1 MPLVKVSDLTAKE
14 GESDYS
20 SDSDQDEPLH
30 APEPIGN
37 KAPSR
42 TELNKIIAEINNKIA
57 EGEEVDLSEY
67 PPLFVVHYRGV
78 HFFET
83 LFDSAD
89 RKLVRQSV
97 TTSSA
102 SLYAPAVYALAK
114 VPLNQ
119 PVSSQQRSQMHTA
132 VKQLEDGFYKLETQ
146 ECDDQAWFGNKRS
159 HNNQLLRHYQRYVN
173 NYAEFRAEGADK
185 TYSTFQILPTPEN
198 PYISTAD
205 DPTHALYYA
214 LGAKAELSHGK
225 LSPIYL
231 QNQKD
236 KKQNGR
242 AKHPKVGYVQMFFHT
257 VDSLSRNEP
266 MFLSVLQAAKE
277 IDIKD
282 RQLNERETTFKTRIG
297 KKHVVHT
304 EKIRY
309 PSFNRPFNPT
319 YHPIKY
325 GLSNSG
331 GSYTKL
337 GNALKGQSETKET
350 SLVDNLANHYGAKL
364 LQIANKIAADRNGYI
379 VYIGL
384 DGRLSAT
391 LPTTADISGVRRQAD
406 SQDLLMMFQANM
418 NLYTNLDASDSESD
432 DGYETDNEEEGYDE
446 ENTLVEEDDAALSA
460 EEADEIRLA
469 LIAQLMANKFEKF
482 EATLKNAIARGFD
495 INQTGKSSGRTL
507 LHYAVIN
514 NKKECALILKKL
526 GADESVTSDSG
537 KTAKD
542 YAKEYKVKWYPFSEQ
557 ENNIEKPAPVTA
569 PLARIGKAVAI
580 AAPA

>member
-20 SDSDQDEPLH
+20 SDSDQDELLH

-37 KAPSR
+37 NAPNR
-42 TELNKIIAEINNKIA
+42 TELNNIIAEINNKIA
-57 EGEEVDLSEY
+57 EGEQVDLSEY

-89 RKLVRQSV
+89 RKLARQSV

-102 SLYAPAVYALAK
+102 SLYAPAVYALAN

-119 PVSSQQRSQMHTA
+119 PVSSQERRQMHTA
-132 VKQLEDGFYKLETQ
+132 AEQLEDGFYKLETE
-146 ECDDQAWFGNKRS
+146 ECDDLAWFGNKRS
-159 HNNQLLRHYQRYVN
+159 HNNQLLRHYQRYAN

-225 LSPIYL
+225 LSPTYL
-231 QNQKD
+231 QKQKD

-257 VDSLSRNEP
+257 VDSLYRNEP
-266 MFLSVLQAAKE
+266 LFLSVLQAAKE

-304 EKIRY
+304 EIIRY
-309 PSFNRPFNPT
+309 PSFNRPFNAN
-319 YHPIKY
+319 YHILKY
-325 GLSNSG
+325 GLFNTG

-337 GNALKGQSETKET
+337 GNALKGESETKTKET
-350 SLVDNLANHYGAKL
+350 SLVDNLAIHYGEKL
-364 LQIANKIAADRNGYI
+364 LQIATKIAADRNGYI

-391 LPTTADISGVRRQAD
+391 LPTTADISTVRRQAD

-418 NLYTNLDASDSESD
+418 NLYTNPDASDSESD
-432 DGYETDNEEEGYDE
+432 DGYETDDE
-446 ENTLVEEDDAALSA
+446 QENTLVEEDDAALSA
-460 EEADEIRLA
+460 EESNEIRLA
-469 LIAQLMANKFEKF
+469 LIDYLMENKFEKF
-482 EATLKNAIARGFD
+482 EATLKNAISRGFD
-495 INQTGKSSGRTL
+495 INQTGKISGRTL
-507 LHYAVIN
+507 LHYAIIN
-514 NKKECALILKKL
+514 RKKECALILKKQ

-542 YAKEYKVKWYPFSEQ
+542 YAKEYKVKWYPFGEQ
-557 ENNIEKPAPVTA
+557 ENNIEKAALVTA
-569 PLARIGKAVAI
+569 PLARIGKAVS
-580 AAPA
+580 